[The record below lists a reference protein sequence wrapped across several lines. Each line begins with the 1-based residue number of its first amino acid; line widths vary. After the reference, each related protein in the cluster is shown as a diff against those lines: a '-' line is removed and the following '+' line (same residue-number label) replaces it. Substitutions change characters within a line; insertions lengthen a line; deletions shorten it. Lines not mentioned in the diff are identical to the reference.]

1 LASDISEEGV
11 EDEGL
16 GVGVDLPEVG
26 DLLEDG
32 GVVVDAFLLVSLGG
46 DAVDGSIHD
55 LAKSL

>member
-32 GVVVDAFLLVSLGG
+32 GVVVDAFLLVALGG

-55 LAKSL
+55 LAESL